1 MFSLTTHATHFN
13 GYMTSNIIMVKDHID
28 NDKGNLL
35 PPLHGYSFSISSS
48 DLCYSSCGALA
59 GNNNNR
65 IVVVVILLLLLV
77 VVVVVVVIVVKVVVT
92 AAAVVVVVIVVV
104 AAAVLVVVIA
114 IVTLYV

>member
-1 MFSLTTHATHFN
+1 MFSLTTHSTHFN

-77 VVVVVVVIVVKVVVT
+77 VVVVVIVVKVVVT